1 MRKSFKKYTILL
13 LEVWFAFFVATFA
26 ITLYFSHAIHLGKVG
41 MLGIGFAV
49 VYGVI
54 VVGLIYRLAKQLPL
68 SVLMLIIPIAPLV
81 ILLFLV
87 ALIPVIQ
94 KIVF

>member
-1 MRKSFKKYTILL
+1 
-13 LEVWFAFFVATFA
+13 
-26 ITLYFSHAIHLGKVG
+26 
-41 MLGIGFAV
+41 